1 MVRKSKARS
10 NFQSKMAAFAA
21 AKQAAH
27 SKIVEKIRHGREEK
41 ERKAAAAKEEK
52 ERKATAAKEK
62 IKLQKKQKFVIM
74 SYKEL
79 RVEAKK
85 NNISNYWKKSK
96 EALIDELAELAD

>member
-21 AKQAAH
+21 TKQAAH

-41 ERKAAAAKEEK
+41 ERKAAAAKE
-52 ERKATAAKEK
+52 K

-79 RVEAKK
+79 RAEAKK